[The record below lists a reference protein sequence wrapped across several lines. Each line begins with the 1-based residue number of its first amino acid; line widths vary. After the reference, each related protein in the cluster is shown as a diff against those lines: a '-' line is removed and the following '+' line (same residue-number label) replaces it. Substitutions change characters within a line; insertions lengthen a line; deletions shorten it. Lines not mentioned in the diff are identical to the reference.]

1 MIKSATNVVAVGKEK
16 LKLFVRLRALE
27 AHKLLKLD
35 TPVVAYTSDHQW
47 QKLWLLQCE
56 VATGGVVLELRCR
69 VVGCLGNRTKVIGST
84 VLAWNTL
91 QESPMLSIDTIFT
104 LKEKEK
110 GSNPLQLRL
119 GASITPPVQASCLLK
134 RFYLFCFSLIF
145 NSSIPSNTKLRGRKF
160 FTSRYR
166 EITQVLFHHC
176 MRFRALKVGWEVID
190 PKIQ

>member
-1 MIKSATNVVAVGKEK
+1 MIKSATNVVAVAKEN

-35 TPVVAYTSDHQW
+35 TPVVAFTSDHQW

-69 VVGCLGNRTKVIGST
+69 VAGCLGNRTKVIGST
-84 VLAWNTL
+84 VLTWNTL
-91 QESPMLSIDTIFT
+91 QESPMLSIDTLFT

-134 RFYLFCFSLIF
+134 RFYLFCFSLNF
-145 NSSIPSNTKLRGRKF
+145 NSSILSKF
-160 FTSRYR
+160 FTSKYR
-166 EITQVLFHHC
+166 EIMQFHSTI
-176 MRFRALKVGWEVID
+176 A
-190 PKIQ
+190 